1 MLDKKF
7 LFQEIRDYVVV
18 GLATS
23 LYAIGVTLFMLPYQL
38 ATGGVAGIG
47 ALIYYATG
55 MEIEVSYALI
65 NFGLLACGAK
75 VLGLRFSLKTIW
87 GFGMISFWLW
97 VCQRVFEDPVTHKL
111 PVLLGESDMLLA
123 VILTALLEG
132 FALAL
137 CFHYRGSTGGTDIIA
152 AIVNKYYDVSL
163 GQILILVDV
172 IIVSSSYF
180 ILHDPKKV
188 IYGYVLLVLSGVTL
202 DWAIRRF
209 NQALI
214 VYIFSRN
221 YSAIADALNKAGF
234 GLTVLDGEGWYTKT
248 ERKVLMCVCTKRY
261 SHEVMEAVK
270 RVDPTAFVS
279 VTNAAN
285 VYGEG
290 FSNMKTKIKGQKPI
304 IVFATNNE
312 NKLKEVRAIL
322 SDRFEVRSLKEIG
335 CNMELPETHNTLEEN
350 AMEKARFL
358 KKFYGFDCF
367 ADDTGLEVEALN
379 GAPGVFSARYANHDS
394 EDMLVDE
401 NGLNKWGID
410 PHADHDSKANM
421 KKLLANLNGKTNRNA
436 QFRTSIAL
444 IYNGQ
449 EYLFEGIV
457 KGEITTE
464 KRGEQGFG
472 YDPVFV
478 PEHYDKTFAEL
489 SGDVKNTISHRGIAT
504 EKLAA
509 FLLNKKNN
517 K

>member
-1 MLDKKF
+1 MLNKKL
-7 LFQEIRDYVVV
+7 LFHEIRDYVVV

-47 ALIYYATG
+47 AIIFYATG
-55 MEIEVSYALI
+55 MEIEVSYAII
-65 NFGLLACGAK
+65 NCLLLACGAK
-75 VLGLRFSLKTIW
+75 ILGLRFSMKTVW

-97 VCQRVFEDPVTHKL
+97 VCQRVFEDPVTHQL

-132 FALAL
+132 MALAL
-137 CFHYRGSTGGTDIIA
+137 CFQYRGSTGGTDIIA
-152 AIVNKYYDVSL
+152 AIVNKYYDISL
-163 GQILILVDV
+163 GQIIILIDIL
-172 IIVSSSYF
+172 IVSSSYLV
-180 ILHDPKKV
+180 LHDSKKV

-221 YSAIADALNKAGF
+221 YSTIADAVTKAGF

-261 SHEVMEAVK
+261 SHEVMEVVK

-279 VTNAAN
+279 VTNAQN

-290 FSNMKTKIKGQKPI
+290 FSIMKTRIKGQKPI
-304 IVFATNNE
+304 IVFATNNA
-312 NKLKEVRAIL
+312 NKLREVRAIL

-335 CNMELPETHNTLEEN
+335 CDMELPETHNTLEEN

-358 KKFYGFDCF
+358 NKFYGFDCF
-367 ADDTGLEVEALN
+367 ADDTGLEVSALN
-379 GAPGVFSARYANHDS
+379 GEPGVFSARYASEDGKDHDS
-394 EDMLVDE
+394 E
-401 NGLNKWGID
+401 
-410 PHADHDSKANM
+410 ANM
-421 KKLLANLNGKTNRNA
+421 RKLLHNMETKQDRSA

-444 IYNGQ
+444 IYQGQ
-449 EYLFEGIV
+449 EYLFEGVV
-457 KGEITTE
+457 KGDILRE
-464 KRGEQGFG
+464 KRGTEGFG
-472 YDPVFV
+472 YDPIFQ
-478 PEHYDKTFAEL
+478 PEGYTKSFAEL
-489 SGDVKNTISHRGIAT
+489 GDDIKNKISHRGIAT
-504 EKLAA
+504 EKLAD
-509 FLLNKKNN
+509 FLLNKKDN
-517 K
+517 KK